1 MLMISREA
9 IESIIA
15 IKEKLADPGKK
26 SECIADIEKTI
37 EMKQSHLWRADAGS
51 CCANLCGI
59 SSQFEAEIEILQ
71 GALDA
76 LKEDDTSKTVA
87 LLEDY
92 LAFLG
97 KSYEPEPPIHR

>member
-37 EMKQSHLWRADAGS
+37 EILEKV
-51 CCANLCGI
+51 GI
-59 SSQFEAEIEILQ
+59 SDAQNRMSAYPHQFS
-71 GALDA
+71 G
-76 LKEDDTSKTVA
+76 
-87 LLEDY
+87 
-92 LAFLG
+92 G
-97 KSYEPEPPIHR
+97 